1 MAILGQRL
9 RTLRQRREL
18 TQGQVAVY
26 AKVDRSYISQIENAH
41 IDSVGSEILGRV
53 AQLLRTTTDY
63 LIGLDDNPLSRDNT
77 TAPNTQLEYDL
88 LDEFRKLD
96 FEEQRYALAQL
107 QMQVRYS
114 GPHRPRIV
122 GNEPLE
128 EGEG

>member
-1 MAILGQRL
+1 MAILGRRL
-9 RTLRQRREL
+9 RTLRQRRDL
-18 TQGQVAVY
+18 TQGQLAVY
-26 AKVDRSYISQIENAH
+26 AKVDRSYISQIENEH

-63 LIGLDDNPLSRDNT
+63 LIGLTSNPLPRDDT
-77 TAPNTQLEYDL
+77 TTPNTQLEYDL

-114 GPHRPRIV
+114 GPHRPRII
-122 GNEPLE
+122 GDDPPQ
-128 EGEG
+128 EGEE